1 MDVQYINPFIDSLL
15 NAFEMMLGVIPE
27 REAIYLKEGIS
38 LTGEVS
44 GIIGFADKN
53 ITGSI
58 ALCFPR
64 DTALKVYSLLMGE
77 QLASIDENVRDCV
90 GELANIVAGGA
101 KQAFSEAGLTYNIS
115 IPTIIIG
122 KNHSI
127 AHKIGT
133 AVVVIPFRFD
143 RYEFNMEVSMT
154 VHDS

>member
-1 MDVQYINPFIDSLL
+1 MDVQYINPFINSLL
-15 NAFEMMLGVIPE
+15 NAFEMMLNVIPE

-38 LTGEVS
+38 LTGDVS

-64 DTALKVYSLLMGE
+64 NTALKVYSLLMGE
-77 QLASIDENVRDCV
+77 ELASIDENVRDSV

-101 KQAFSEAGLTYNIS
+101 KQSFSEAGLTYNIS

-133 AVVVIPFRFD
+133 DVVVIPFFFG
-143 RYEFNMEVSMT
+143 RYKFSMEVSMIF
-154 VHDS
+154 HES